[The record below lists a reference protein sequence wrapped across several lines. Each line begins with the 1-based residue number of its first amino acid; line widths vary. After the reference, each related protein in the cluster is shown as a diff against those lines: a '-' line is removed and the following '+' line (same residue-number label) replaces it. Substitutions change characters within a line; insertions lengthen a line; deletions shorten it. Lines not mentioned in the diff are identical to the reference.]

1 MRKESEMNER
11 SLYFLL
17 ALVVVSSSTTTT
29 WIIPSGYA
37 QQTTS
42 NVNSDSIDPNSYL
55 LVSNLTSTT
64 SSLGNFSTVL
74 ITQDATNST
83 NTVIILVSEVQN
95 ATNQIPYE
103 EDTLYNVSQVWGY
116 DLTSLNFTTVDNHTS
131 LIAVLEESPT
141 NMSSA
146 SASSQN
152 NNNTNTSSTEEGNGT
167 KAGPQPA
174 IVASPTIRDTDWPF
188 ALKPHQE
195 DTAPSPAP
203 VEEEQQS
210 ASTPTT
216 TESNGQTESEPG
228 ESASTDET
236 GTNEESEG
244 ETEES
249 EEAEEEEGQDNSSN
263 NN

>member
-1 MRKESEMNER
+1 MKQT
-11 SLYFLL
+11 LFFYLI
-17 ALVVVSSSTTTT
+17 ALVVVSSSTTT

-55 LVSNLTSTT
+55 LVYNLTTT
-64 SSLGNFSTVL
+64 NSLGNFSNVL
-74 ITQDATNST
+74 ITQDATNTT
-83 NTVIILVSEVQN
+83 NTVIILVSEVQD

-103 EDTLYNVSQVWGY
+103 DTLNNLSQVWGY
-116 DLTSLNFTTVDNHTS
+116 DLTSFNFTTIDNQTS

-141 NMSSA
+141 NMSST
-146 SASSQN
+146 STSSQ

-174 IVASPTIRDTDWPF
+174 IVASTTTRDTDWPF

-195 DTAPSPAP
+195 VTAPAP
-203 VEEEQQS
+203 VEEGQP
-210 ASTPTT
+210 ASTPT
-216 TESNGQTESEPG
+216 TESNGQTESEPE

-244 ETEES
+244 EAEES
-249 EEAEEEEGQDNSSN
+249 EET
-263 NN
+263 